1 MTTIGVKVDKKV
13 IDIDD
18 KTMTMLIWDIA
29 GEVSQD
35 KVPGSYFLGAS
46 GIIYVCDLSREGTFE
61 NIESD
66 LAYLREIQP
75 EIVIKV
81 VGNKRDLIT
90 AEKAQSLAEQFRFDI
105 LTSAKT
111 GENVEDLFH
120 SMAKDLISNAF
131 G

>member
-1 MTTIGVKVDKKV
+1 MQLLFISIYKFLYQKFSDKYMTTIGVKVDKKV

-46 GIIYVCDLSREGTFE
+46 GIIYVFDLSREGTFE

-66 LAYLREIQP
+66 FKRALEMGAIEFEPLTEKPWGQKVGYVRDNNGFLIEICTP
-75 EIVIKV
+75 IKM
-81 VGNKRDLIT
+81 
-90 AEKAQSLAEQFRFDI
+90 E
-105 LTSAKT
+105 
-111 GENVEDLFH
+111 
-120 SMAKDLISNAF
+120 
-131 G
+131 